1 VATLVKFRSGG
12 RCGLKKTPFACLPSF
27 LNLLHAM
34 LPLAMLS
41 SQNWLCTTLH
51 TLNRGCHIMMSFYV
65 ILLYFTVFNVI
76 SALLPFFEKHVAL
89 VFALHSPVGAEDGQK
104 ESGAQGDFL
113 PCLSMSCCFFDL
125 CRKLNLEILILFPL

>member
-1 VATLVKFRSGG
+1 
-12 RCGLKKTPFACLPSF
+12 
-27 LNLLHAM
+27 
-34 LPLAMLS
+34 
-41 SQNWLCTTLH
+41 
-51 TLNRGCHIMMSFYV
+51 MMSFYV

-125 CRKLNLEILILFPL
+125 RRKLSLEILILFPL